1 MNADRTESRLLGLSF
16 SERVTSL
23 RMGTSL
29 LFLVLLFCIPAWAQ
43 PAVPARAPAAASEAP
58 EDALGRSTPRG
69 SVLGFLTA
77 NRKGD
82 SELAA
87 QYLNTRLR
95 GKAAAN
101 LAQQLFVVLDRRLP
115 AGLNEISDHPEGSQ
129 ADPLKPDQE
138 LVGTIV
144 SDDRSVEIFVE
155 RVDRGKSGPKWLFSS
170 ETLDSIPELYAQLDL
185 TSVDKVLPEF
195 LVKTQVAEIPL
206 FQWLAVFVGMPLFYF
221 FTALLNRV
229 LSHLVDRLRRRFSG
243 KPHLATPE
251 VLPKPIRLLLLAL
264 LIRWLLGKL
273 SLPLLPRQFWFSTST
288 LIAIAGCAWLLILL
302 NNRAE
307 EYIAQRL
314 QRRNYAESML
324 MLRLAGRVV
333 DGLIIFAGLL
343 VALYHFGV
351 KPTAAL
357 AGLGVGGI
365 AIALAAQKTLENV
378 IAGISLIFDRTV
390 SVGDTL
396 KVGETL
402 GTVVDIGLRS
412 TRIRTLDRSLVSV
425 PNGQIANMTLENL
438 SARDKFLFHPMLRLN
453 YGTTSSQMHT
463 VLDRVGSL
471 LEETQHLEHGSVR
484 VRFLRFGSSSLDV
497 EIIAYIAARDWNHF
511 LEIQGAL
518 LLRIMEYTESIGIQ
532 MALPSQAIFVAA
544 NSTSTDAGIEGLL
557 DRSRPDNK
565 TGDQAAA
572 RSA

>member
-23 RMGTSL
+23 SAGSSL
-29 LFLVLLFCIPAWAQ
+29 LFFVLLLCIPAWAQ
-43 PAVPARAPAAASEAP
+43 PGVPTTAPASSSGAP

-115 AGLNEISDHPEGSQ
+115 ARLNEISDHPEGSQ

-302 NNRAE
+302 INRAE

-343 VALYHFGV
+343 VGPLPF
-351 KPTAAL
+351 
-357 AGLGVGGI
+357 
-365 AIALAAQKTLENV
+365 
-378 IAGISLIFDRTV
+378 R
-390 SVGDTL
+390 
-396 KVGETL
+396 GETNCRPRWTWR
-402 GTVVDIGLRS
+402 GWHCDCTRRTEDTGERDRRYISHLR
-412 TRIRTLDRSLVSV
+412 
-425 PNGQIANMTLENL
+425 PNCE
-438 SARDKFLFHPMLRLN
+438 RR
-453 YGTTSSQMHT
+453 
-463 VLDRVGSL
+463 R
-471 LEETQHLEHGSVR
+471 HLKGR
-484 VRFLRFGSSSLDV
+484 
-497 EIIAYIAARDWNHF
+497 
-511 LEIQGAL
+511 
-518 LLRIMEYTESIGIQ
+518 
-532 MALPSQAIFVAA
+532 
-544 NSTSTDAGIEGLL
+544 
-557 DRSRPDNK
+557 
-565 TGDQAAA
+565 
-572 RSA
+572 